1 MRIAFIGES
10 LIDFT
15 ATGGLAF
22 QGHPGGAPGNCAVAA
37 ARLGQPTGYVSQLS
51 RDLFGE
57 RLFAHLRDNGVDMR
71 FVLRSDAPSALAFVE
86 RGAGGANRYAFYLQG
101 TADTLWSPAELPVLP
116 EACRFVQFGSIA
128 LLNGPAATR
137 IVDLVAAQRG
147 RRVVVFDPNVRPSL
161 IPDLPAWRARC
172 QGWMALADLVKLSDE
187 DAAAIS
193 PGLAPEE
200 AAARYLAL
208 GPRAVVLTRGAEGA
222 VLCRPGQ
229 PPLAVRPPA
238 VPVVDTIGAGDTFG
252 AALAVVLLEAG
263 VAQAEDLAALP
274 GDAWRSAL
282 RFAATAAALNC
293 AREGADPPLRAALDA
308 ALRAGAGGDTVALH
322 PPHR

>member
-51 RDLFGE
+51 HDLFGE
-57 RLFAHLRDNGVDMR
+57 RLFAHLQGNGVDMR
-71 FVLRSDAPSALAFVE
+71 FVLRSGAPSTLAFVE
-86 RGAGGANRYAFYLQG
+86 RGAGGSNRYAFYLQG
-101 TADTLWSPAELPVLP
+101 TADTLWAPAELPVLP
-116 EACRFVQFGSIA
+116 QACRFVQFGSIA
-128 LLNGPAATR
+128 LLHGPAATR
-137 IVDLVAAQRG
+137 IVDLIAAQRG

-161 IPDLPAWRARC
+161 IPDLAAWRVRC
-172 QGWMALADLVKLSDE
+172 RGWMALADLVKLSDE

-193 PGLAPEE
+193 PGLALPE
-200 AAARYLAL
+200 AAAEYLAL
-208 GPRAVVLTRGAEGA
+208 GARAVAITRGAQGA
-222 VLCRPGQ
+222 VLYRPGHA
-229 PPLAVRPPA
+229 PLAVRPPA
-238 VPVVDTIGAGDTFG
+238 VAVADTIGAGDTFG
-252 AALAVVLLEAG
+252 AALIVALLEAG
-263 VAQAEDLAALP
+263 VADAEGLAALP
-274 GDAWRSAL
+274 AAAWQAAL

-308 ALRAGAGGDTVALH
+308 ALRAADAGEDAVGAAARG
-322 PPHR
+322 